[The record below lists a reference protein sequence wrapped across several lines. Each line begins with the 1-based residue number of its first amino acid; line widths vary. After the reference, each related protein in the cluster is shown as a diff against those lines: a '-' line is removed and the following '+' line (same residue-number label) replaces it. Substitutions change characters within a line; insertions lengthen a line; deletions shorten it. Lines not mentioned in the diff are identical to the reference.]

1 MKNKQERKTNKIE
14 LDKYYTPLETA
25 KYCINKTFEIIGR
38 ENITEIIEPS
48 AGAGSFSL
56 QIENC
61 IAYDIKPEHPSIIEQ
76 DYLKLELDYKKGR
89 LIIGNPP
96 FGKGGKRNGYKTFFI
111 KSIKESDYISYI
123 LPINQLNN
131 SKFLYEFD
139 LIYSEDIGTMPYSN
153 TPVHCCLNIYKRP
166 LNGLNKCNQIRPE
179 KLIDVKIMNVSKGK
193 SRKDKIPVNFDFCMS
208 TFGSIGTQCFYPYQY
223 SQQMYF
229 LIKNKQLREKILNLL
244 KNTDWNNLILD
255 KKIPRLCQWQVI
267 KYLKKMI
274 PEIQ

>member
-14 LDKYYTPLETA
+14 LDKYYTPVETA
-25 KYCINKTFEIIGR
+25 KYCIDKTFEIIGR

-76 DYLKLELDYKKGR
+76 DYLKLELEYKKGR

-96 FGKGGKRNGYKTFFI
+96 FGTNTLLQSFYK
-111 KSIKESDYISYI
+111 KSIKECDYISFI
-123 LPINQLNN
+123 LPISQLNN
-131 SKFLYEFD
+131 SNSLYDFD
-139 LIYSEDIGTMPYSN
+139 LIYSEDIGNTLYSN
-153 TPVHCCLNIYKRP
+153 MPVHCCLNIYKRP
-166 LNGLNKCNQIRPE
+166 LSGLNKKIIQELKDIEIIQHRRSEKENLLNCDLRICAFGSSIGKVSEYPDQYCKEYLINIKNE
-179 KLIDVKIMNVSKGK
+179 KLRNKIINA
-193 SRKDKIPVNFDFCMS
+193 
-208 TFGSIGTQCFYPYQY
+208 
-223 SQQMYF
+223 
-229 LIKNKQLREKILNLL
+229 IKNAN
-244 KNTDWNNLILD
+244 WNKEYLMTKSPSLT
-255 KKIPRLCQWQVI
+255 RWQVI

>member
-25 KYCINKTFEIIGR
+25 KYCIDKTFEIIGR

-76 DYLKLELDYKKGR
+76 DYLKLELEYKKGR

-96 FGKGGKRNGYKTFFI
+96 FGRCLNLALKFYK
-111 KSIKESDYISYI
+111 KSIKECDYISFI
-123 LPINQLNN
+123 LPISQLNN
-131 SKFLYEFD
+131 NIQLYDFN
-139 LIYSEDIGTMPYSN
+139 LIYSEDIGNLLYSN
-153 TPVHCCLNIYKRP
+153 MPVHCCLNIYKKP
-166 LNGLNKCNQIRPE
+166 INGLNKKIIQ
-179 KLIDVKIMNVSKGK
+179 KL
-193 SRKDKIPVNFDFCMS
+193 KDIEIIEHRRTKKENLDSSDLRICA
-208 TFGSIGTQCFYPYQY
+208 FGSIGKISEYPDQY
-223 SQQMYF
+223 CKEF
-229 LIKNKQLREKILNLL
+229 LINIKNEKLRDTIINTIKNADWNKEYLMTKSPNLL
-244 KNTDWNNLILD
+244 
-255 KKIPRLCQWQVI
+255 QWQVI